1 MRSSSTSMATKKRSR
16 VVISQGTLAS
26 KIFERWARP
35 GDEMPLERLESE
47 LPDERRYDIVAALRA
62 LEKGGAGE
70 FTVGK
75 KGSRSSFVWSDKGA
89 LHAARQQL
97 GVEVAPAA
105 AAKNAGGNTRKATAT
120 AATPPAAPMAVGATK
135 ASAGLLEHAFYV
147 RPGVLATF
155 RLPVD
160 ISRQEIE
167 RLCQLLQSVPFV

>member
-1 MRSSSTSMATKKRSR
+1 MATKKRSR
-16 VVISQGTLAS
+16 VVLTQGTLAS
-26 KIFERWARP
+26 KIFEHWARP
-35 GDEMPLERLESE
+35 GDEMPLERLEAE

-75 KGSRSSFVWSDKGA
+75 KGSRSCFVWRDRGA
-89 LHAARQQL
+89 LNAARRQL
-97 GVEVAPAA
+97 GVDAAPAA
-105 AAKNAGGNTRKATAT
+105 AAKNAGGNGRKATAK
-120 AATPPAAPMAVGATK
+120 AATPPPAPVAVGTTK
-135 ASAGLLEHAFYV
+135 ASPGMLEHAFYV

-155 RLPVD
+155 HLPVD